1 MPKLTKHEISI
12 AKALARG
19 WMKAVFR
26 KGDPENNT
34 VILQADFDVARSVV
48 QDNRKRPC
56 QVVEYASRI
65 LKRAVDRRQAELIMP
80 A

>member
-26 KGDPENNT
+26 KGDPESNT
-34 VILQADFDVARSVV
+34 VVLQADFDVARSVV
-48 QDNRKRPC
+48 QDNRRRPC
-56 QVVEYASRI
+56 RVVQYASQI
-65 LKRAVDRRQAELIMP
+65 LQRAVDIR
-80 A
+80 